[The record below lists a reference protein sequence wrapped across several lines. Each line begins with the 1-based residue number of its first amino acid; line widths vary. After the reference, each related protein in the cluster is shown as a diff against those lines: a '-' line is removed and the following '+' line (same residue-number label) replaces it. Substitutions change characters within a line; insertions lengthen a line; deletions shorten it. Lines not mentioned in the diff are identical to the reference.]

1 MDEAMLIE
9 QASQIVG
16 QHPSVFAK
24 EALLLWAEAIVAGDS
39 E

>member
-24 EALLLWAEAIVAGDS
+24 EAVLLWAGAIIEGRA